1 MAIICE
7 FQERCGGRR
16 SRNRNHVFFCKVKVF
31 SEFSFFFGRETCLKS
46 FHQCEWIVR
55 RRIPR
60 NQSMQLLHTFRK
72 QYSPTKDTQIFG
84 RKTMIRRVESKLTQD
99 NGLCVR
105 AGLHFLQRNIC
116 FRLKSSCK
124 CHFQEKQEFFLNIFH
139 LVWACTRIGG
149 HPSPGTSLSSL

>member
-1 MAIICE
+1 MWRKTE
-7 FQERCGGRR
+7 QKQKPR
-16 SRNRNHVFFCKVKVF
+16 VFLQSESFF

-72 QYSPTKDTQIFG
+72 QQSPTKDTYILG
-84 RKTMIRRVESKLTQD
+84 RKTMIRRVESKVTRD

-124 CHFQEKQEFFLNIFH
+124 CHFQEKQEFFLHIFH
-139 LVWACTRIGG
+139 LVWASTWICRIV
-149 HPSPGTSLSSL
+149 STYQMQFFVSNFKVQVIY